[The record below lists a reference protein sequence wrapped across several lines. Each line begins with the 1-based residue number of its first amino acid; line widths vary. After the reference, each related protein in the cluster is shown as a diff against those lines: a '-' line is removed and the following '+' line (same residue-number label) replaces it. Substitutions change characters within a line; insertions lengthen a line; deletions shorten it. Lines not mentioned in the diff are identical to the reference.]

1 MPAALSDDE
10 VEALVTEAVTETG
23 AKNMQDMGKIM
34 AALKPRL
41 AGRTD
46 MTRVSALVKAKIS
59 G

>member
-1 MPAALSDDE
+1 
-10 VEALVTEAVTETG
+10 
-23 AKNMQDMGKIM
+23 MQDMGKIM